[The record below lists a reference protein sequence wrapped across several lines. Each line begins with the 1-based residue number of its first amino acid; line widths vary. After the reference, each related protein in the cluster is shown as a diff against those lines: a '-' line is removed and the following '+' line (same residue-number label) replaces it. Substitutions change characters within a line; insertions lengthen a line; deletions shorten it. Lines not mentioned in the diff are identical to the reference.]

1 MERKDAECC
10 LSWLGGGARK
20 ARRIAL
26 ALALSGALGTPLWAA
41 EADDRRGS
49 VPPGAS
55 VDGAPPIGGAI
66 VGGSIQRNDKAD
78 TPKELERC
86 RDLTGTLQ
94 AQCLRDARMREPQP
108 MLVAPESEPV
118 NAQR

>member
-1 MERKDAECC
+1 
-10 LSWLGGGARK
+10 
-20 ARRIAL
+20 
-26 ALALSGALGTPLWAA
+26 
-41 EADDRRGS
+41 
-49 VPPGAS
+49 
-55 VDGAPPIGGAI
+55 

-108 MLVAPESEPV
+108 MLGAPESEPV